1 MAVMVRLPQLG
12 NTVESTI
19 LVRWHKAVGDS
30 IAVGEPLCEVETD
43 KTTME
48 VESSAAGTILKLL
61 YSEGDVIPILV
72 DIAAVGEPGEAL
84 PAPQPSAAQPAAAAQ
99 PEPQTQPTSVQPAA
113 VPAPAADEARPGV
126 SPRARKLAARSQI
139 DAAAL
144 TGSGPGGRVIER
156 DVQAAQ
162 ASAPKLSP
170 VARAM
175 LAGGEFQLPQD
186 AAQSGRRITSRDLTP
201 AARPEPAPAAPAPAA
216 PAPAASEGVEI
227 VPLRGARRVIAS
239 RMLASLQTTAQL
251 TMTSWADAR
260 ALRALRTRMKTLPAE
275 LGLRDVTINDLLL
288 YAVARTLPAFPAL
301 NTLLIDDAMHR
312 HAAVHLSMAVDT
324 ERGLLVPVIRD
335 AHTRTL
341 PALAA
346 EAHRLA
352 AACQD
357 GSIHPDALSG
367 GTFTVTNL
375 GSLGIESFTP
385 VLNAPQVGIL
395 GVGTI
400 TPRPVETADGIDFIP
415 QICLSLTINHQV
427 VDGAPGARFL
437 QALTR
442 AVAQLDLSII
452 TR

>member
-1 MAVMVRLPQLG
+1 MAVMVRMPQLG
-12 NTVESTI
+12 NTVENTI

-43 KTTME
+43 KTTMD
-48 VESSAAGTILKLL
+48 VESSAAGTILQLL
-61 YSEGDVIPILV
+61 YGEGDVIPILV
-72 DIAAVGEPGEAL
+72 DIAAVGAPGEA
-84 PAPQPSAAQPAAAAQ
+84 PPPQSAAAQPAVAAQ
-99 PEPQTQPTSVQPAA
+99 PDAQPQPASPQPAA
-113 VPAPAADEARPGV
+113 TAAPASGERPAV

-156 DVQAAQ
+156 DVQAAL

-175 LAGGEFQLPQD
+175 LAGGEFQLPED
-186 AAQSGRRITSRDLTP
+186 AAQRGRRITSRDLTP
-201 AARPEPAPAAPAPAA
+201 AARPETAPTA
-216 PAPAASEGVEI
+216 PAPAASAPAASAGVEI
-227 VPLRGARRVIAS
+227 TPLRGARRVIAS

-288 YAVARTLPAFPAL
+288 VTVARTLPAFPAL
-301 NTLLIDDAMHR
+301 NTLFIDEAMHR
-312 HAAVHLSMAVDT
+312 YSAVHLGMAVDT

-357 GSIHPDALSG
+357 GSIHPDSLSG

-400 TPRPVETADGIDFIP
+400 TPRPVETAEGIDFIP

-442 AVAQLDLSII
+442 AVAELDLSII